1 MQVFDV
7 FEIARIILVLSC
19 PILSAYPVTCRGVAL
34 QAHQAIIAP
43 LSPLLADLFKPLTCP
58 HQPQP
63 ITIVLDLDPQLVI
76 AFLSLIYRGSANLAR
91 SRISDLKEV
100 FKMFDLK
107 LPGGFNQ
114 SHEPQP
120 ALRAS
125 STDGLNVA
133 ANAPEMSP
141 LVTQPWPPPTSSN
154 SPSGTQV
161 SRGPRGRMVRKRG
174 GGISRGGQG
183 HPPPRKR
190 RREEDRLEAHLAL
203 TNALKDALPGAV
215 AKCTMPGCGEKLSW
229 SDLASHFLVH
239 KKEETSDAI
248 NSNGSLTV
256 QGKSPLGPDRKQAN
270 QEVLEKLRQVLG
282 DSSSSDDEEDEVA
295 ESSALVPT
303 ARFPSPL
310 LTTAGNLTSG
320 SSASPPEEARED
332 PCEVKCADCGLPL
345 DFAHQRHHCT
355 AQPQAQCTL
364 CTPSVTFKT
373 VKARAVHM
381 KTYHGYGAPK
391 TPKLASIGEKKHG
404 CQICTKTYTEFAK
417 LRTHY
422 TLYHFWERLEED
434 YSGRGEVCN
443 ICSVRFPT
451 HDHLLQHL
459 GNFHCLID
467 PYLVRKGLRMVS
479 HEKTIRLKGARCEI
493 CQVAQPSTF
502 ALKTHL
508 SVKHFYKELKA
519 EFPTASAKERK
530 CPKCY
535 KTYAGS
541 TVAFVIGHIGS
552 IHDEVLKY
560 AANYLDMDA
569 TDRSLLPVDDF
580 DDDTVGVPF
589 EKEKTPGGVGN
600 PGALGRGPFECLVC
614 QICLLQES
622 NPKALKQHYLGH
634 YREQVMAKVASNG
647 LAQCPFCTNI
657 LHNMAEAVTHV
668 TSAHLRQV
676 LDNIFFVTATSSL
689 IVDDNLRYFFL

>member
-1 MQVFDV
+1 
-7 FEIARIILVLSC
+7 
-19 PILSAYPVTCRGVAL
+19 
-34 QAHQAIIAP
+34 
-43 LSPLLADLFKPLTCP
+43 
-58 HQPQP
+58 
-63 ITIVLDLDPQLVI
+63 
-76 AFLSLIYRGSANLAR
+76 
-91 SRISDLKEV
+91 
-100 FKMFDLK
+100 
-107 LPGGFNQ
+107 
-114 SHEPQP
+114 
-120 ALRAS
+120 
-125 STDGLNVA
+125 
-133 ANAPEMSP
+133 
-141 LVTQPWPPPTSSN
+141 
-154 SPSGTQV
+154 
-161 SRGPRGRMVRKRG
+161 MVRKRG
-174 GGISRGGQG
+174 GGVSRPLSRNEQG
-183 HPPPRKR
+183 HLRPAQKR
-190 RREEDRLEAHLAL
+190 RRDDVRLEAHLAL

-229 SDLASHFLVH
+229 SDLASHFLAH
-239 KKEETSDAI
+239 KQEETSDTI
-248 NSNGSLTV
+248 NGNESATV
-256 QGKSPLGPDRKQAN
+256 RGKSPIEPERKQAN
-270 QEVLEKLRQVLG
+270 QEVLEKLRKVLG
-282 DSSSSDDEEDEVA
+282 DSSSDEEDEIA
-295 ESSALVPT
+295 ESPALVPT

-310 LTTAGNLTSG
+310 SLNLASGGN
-320 SSASPPEEARED
+320 ASPSEQAPEEN
-332 PCEVKCADCGLPL
+332 CEAKCADCGLPL
-345 DFAHQRHHCT
+345 DFTDQRHHCT
-355 AQPQAQCTL
+355 SQPQAQCTL

-381 KTYHGYGAPK
+381 KTYHGYVAPR

-422 TLYHFWERLEED
+422 TLYHFWERLEAD

-443 ICSVRFPT
+443 ICSVSFPT

-479 HEKTIRLKGARCEI
+479 HEKTIRLKSWRCEI
-493 CQVAQPSTF
+493 CQVAQPSSS
-502 ALKTHL
+502 ALKAHL

-519 EFPTASAKERK
+519 EFPTASAKDRK

-535 KTYAGS
+535 KTYEGS

-580 DDDTVGVPF
+580 DDDTVGLPF
-589 EKEKTPGGVGN
+589 EKEKTTGSIGG
-600 PGALGRGPFECLVC
+600 PGALGRGPFDCLVC
-614 QICLLQES
+614 QICLHQEP
-622 NPKALKQHYLGH
+622 NPKALKSHYLGH

-676 LDNIFFVTATSSL
+676 LLPLMEGDGLWTGQSVVHPQDAFKLHRMDIRLGRLKMPIENSLGYYELPSGDVSTTTQPSSSGPVEKPLANNCQPEQSDSHDTQDESARSVDTATPETSLGASAMPAMQSSEPMD
-689 IVDDNLRYFFL
+689 IKEEKKEEEEDGVDIRDKIRNAFGDDSDSD

>member
-1 MQVFDV
+1 
-7 FEIARIILVLSC
+7 
-19 PILSAYPVTCRGVAL
+19 
-34 QAHQAIIAP
+34 
-43 LSPLLADLFKPLTCP
+43 
-58 HQPQP
+58 
-63 ITIVLDLDPQLVI
+63 
-76 AFLSLIYRGSANLAR
+76 
-91 SRISDLKEV
+91 
-100 FKMFDLK
+100 
-107 LPGGFNQ
+107 
-114 SHEPQP
+114 
-120 ALRAS
+120 
-125 STDGLNVA
+125 
-133 ANAPEMSP
+133 
-141 LVTQPWPPPTSSN
+141 
-154 SPSGTQV
+154 
-161 SRGPRGRMVRKRG
+161 MVRKRG
-174 GGISRGGQG
+174 GGISRGEQG
-183 HPPPRKR
+183 HPPSRKR
-190 RREEDRLEAHLAL
+190 RREELQLEAHLAL

-229 SDLASHFLVH
+229 SDLASHFLAH
-239 KKEETSDAI
+239 KKEETSEAA
-248 NSNGSLTV
+248 NRNGSLTV
-256 QGKSPLGPDRKQAN
+256 RGKSPFGPEIKQAN
-270 QEVLEKLRQVLG
+270 QEVLEKLRKVLG
-282 DSSSSDDEEDEVA
+282 DSSSSEEEDEIA

-310 LTTAGNLTSG
+310 SLSSQGGNMTSG
-320 SSASPPEEARED
+320 GSASPPEAAREE
-332 PCEVKCADCGLPL
+332 EVKCADCGLSL

-355 AQPQAQCTL
+355 APQPQAECTL

-373 VKARAVHM
+373 VKGRTVHM
-381 KTYHGYGAPK
+381 KISHGYGAPK
-391 TPKLASIGEKKHG
+391 TPKLASISEKKHG

-479 HEKTIRLKGARCEI
+479 HEKTIRLKSWRCEI
-493 CQVAQPSTF
+493 CQVAQPSAF

-535 KTYAGS
+535 KTYGGS

-600 PGALGRGPFECLVC
+600 PGALGRGPFDCLVC
-614 QICLLQES
+614 QICLLQEP
-622 NPKALKQHYLGH
+622 NPKALKNHYLGH

-676 LDNIFFVTATSSL
+676 LLPLMEGDGLWTGQSVVHSKDAFKLHRMDIRLGRLKMPIENSLGYYELPPGDFSDNIQPPSSVPIEKPLTSDTGNESSGKHEDETRSVETAPLERNSISSPDTQGSEHP
-689 IVDDNLRYFFL
+689 VDIKEEKKEEEKEENEEEEDGLDIRDKIRNAFGDDSDSD

>member
-1 MQVFDV
+1 MKSPMSSYSV
-7 FEIARIILVLSC
+7 AH
-19 PILSAYPVTCRGVAL
+19 RGVAL
-34 QAHQAIIAP
+34 RAHQAIIAP
-43 LSPLLADLFKPLTCP
+43 LSPFLANLFKPLTCP
-58 HQPQP
+58 HQPQQ
-63 ITIVLDLDPQLVI
+63 ITVILDLDPQLVI

-91 SRISDLKEV
+91 SRVADLKEV
-100 FKMFDLK
+100 FQMFDFQ

-114 SHEPQP
+114 SQTPQSTKSLDST
-120 ALRAS
+120 ANLAS
-125 STDGLNVA
+125 
-133 ANAPEMSP
+133 PEVSP
-141 LVTQPWPPPTSSN
+141 LISQPWQTPPSSA
-154 SPSGTQV
+154 SQRETQV
-161 SRGPRGRMVRKRG
+161 SQGPRGRMVRKRG
-174 GGISRGGQG
+174 GGVSRPFSRNEQG
-183 HPPPRKR
+183 HLRPAQKR
-190 RREEDRLEAHLAL
+190 RRDDVRLEAHLAL

-229 SDLASHFLVH
+229 SDLASHFLAH
-239 KKEETSDAI
+239 KQEETSDTI
-248 NSNGSLTV
+248 NGNESATV
-256 QGKSPLGPDRKQAN
+256 RGKSPIEPERKQAN
-270 QEVLEKLRQVLG
+270 QEVLEKLRKVLG
-282 DSSSSDDEEDEVA
+282 DSSSDEEDEIA
-295 ESSALVPT
+295 ESPALVPT

-310 LTTAGNLTSG
+310 SLNLASG
-320 SSASPPEEARED
+320 RSASPSEQAPEEN
-332 PCEVKCADCGLPL
+332 CGSKCADCGLPL
-345 DFAHQRHHCT
+345 DFADQRHHCT

-381 KTYHGYGAPK
+381 KTYHRYGAPR

-422 TLYHFWERLEED
+422 TLYHFWERLEAD

-443 ICSVRFPT
+443 ICSVSFPT

-479 HEKTIRLKGARCEI
+479 HEKTIRLKSWRCEI
-493 CQVAQPSTF
+493 CQVAQPSSS
-502 ALKTHL
+502 ALKAHL

-519 EFPTASAKERK
+519 EFPTASAKDRK

-535 KTYAGS
+535 KTYEGS

-580 DDDTVGVPF
+580 DDDTVGLPF
-589 EKEKTPGGVGN
+589 EKEKTTGSIGG
-600 PGALGRGPFECLVC
+600 PGALGRGPFDCLVC
-614 QICLLQES
+614 QICLHQEP
-622 NPKALKQHYLGH
+622 NPKALKSHYLGH

-676 LDNIFFVTATSSL
+676 LDCIF
-689 IVDDNLRYFFL
+689 

>member
-1 MQVFDV
+1 ML
-7 FEIARIILVLSC
+7 IRSHLTWSK
-19 PILSAYPVTCRGVAL
+19 CRGVAL
-34 QAHQAIIAP
+34 RAHQAVIAP
-43 LSPLLADLFKPLTCP
+43 LSPLLANLFKSLTCP

-63 ITIVLDLDPQLVI
+63 ITVVLDLDPQLVI
-76 AFLSLIYRGSANLAR
+76 AFLSLIYRGSANLTR
-91 SRISDLKEV
+91 SRVSDLKEV
-100 FKMFDLK
+100 FKMFDFH
-107 LPGGFNQ
+107 LPGGFDQ
-114 SHEPQP
+114 SQEAEPT
-120 ALRAS
+120 LRAS
-125 STDGLNVA
+125 STNSLNDA
-133 ANAPEMSP
+133 ANPLPAEVSP
-141 LVTQPWPPPTSSN
+141 LISQHWQPPTSSN
-154 SPSGTQV
+154 SQREIQV

-174 GGISRGGQG
+174 GGISRGEQG

-190 RREEDRLEAHLAL
+190 RREELQLEAHLAL

-229 SDLASHFLVH
+229 SDLASHFLAH
-239 KKEETSDAI
+239 KKEETSEAA
-248 NSNGSLTV
+248 NRNGSLTV
-256 QGKSPLGPDRKQAN
+256 RGKSPFGPEIKQAN
-270 QEVLEKLRQVLG
+270 QEVLEKLRKVLG
-282 DSSSSDDEEDEVA
+282 DSSSSEEEDDIA

-310 LTTAGNLTSG
+310 SLSSQGGNMTSG
-320 SSASPPEEARED
+320 GSASPPEAAREE
-332 PCEVKCADCGLPL
+332 EVKCADCGLSL

-355 AQPQAQCTL
+355 APQPQAECTL

-373 VKARAVHM
+373 VKGRTVHM
-381 KTYHGYGAPK
+381 KISHGYGAPK
-391 TPKLASIGEKKHG
+391 TPKLASISEKKHG

-479 HEKTIRLKGARCEI
+479 HEKTIRLKSWRCEI
-493 CQVAQPSTF
+493 CQVAQPSAF

-535 KTYAGS
+535 KTYGGS

-600 PGALGRGPFECLVC
+600 PGALGRGPFDCLVC
-614 QICLLQES
+614 QICLLQEP
-622 NPKALKQHYLGH
+622 NPKALKNHYLGH

-676 LDNIFFVTATSSL
+676 LDNIFLTEVL
-689 IVDDNLRYFFL
+689 